1 MVLTEKELRLLL
13 SIILAIY
20 ETLYEERVIIREDV
34 IFRALY
40 FEALYYSS
48 PQLLVDNINLSGEE
62 LTDAQLSLA
71 KKEIVKLFKELRPSI
86 FNN

>member
-13 SIILAIY
+13 SIILAVY

-34 IFRALY
+34 IFRARY

-48 PQLLVDNINLSGEE
+48 PQLLVDNINVSGKE
-62 LTDAQLSLA
+62 LTDAQLDIAA
-71 KKEIVKLFKELRPSI
+71 KEVIELFEELRPSI

>member
-1 MVLTEKELRLLL
+1 MALTEKELRLLL
-13 SIILAIY
+13 SIILAVY
-20 ETLYEERVIIREDV
+20 ETLYEERVIIKEDV
-34 IFRALY
+34 IFRIRY

-48 PQLLVDNINLSGEE
+48 PQQLVDNINLSGEE

-71 KKEIVKLFKELRPSI
+71 EKEVVELFKEMRPSI